1 MLAEAAAEGATRAT
15 LEVRRSNEPARRLY
29 ERFGF
34 AFAGVR
40 TAYYRE
46 PVEDALVLWRN
57 RPRPR
62 WSDRK
67 SGYRTGRLNRREPGG
82 DSRHKQ
88 IARRNPVSFPWT
100 NGPARGLGQRR
111 SGMAESL
118 DSGLRRQLL
127 QTDEEFRA
135 LSERHHELDTRLHQL
150 AERSH
155 LDDNEQVEESTLKKR
170 KLQLKDRMEDI
181 LRRQVAAPRTAS
193 ASVLDQPVSRVAALA
208 SSTRHEPPPRAG
220 ECSGP
225 VARPRDH
232 HTMMGIDRAGAPF
245 VGGALVLAAL
255 AAWLGSGWWW
265 AIPFVLLAAFLGF
278 FFRDPDRVIGSDALA
293 VLSPADGRVMVAGP
307 GEPSVAPEG
316 DWQQISIFLSP
327 MDVHI
332 NRVPYGGTLTR
343 VTYQPGRFL
352 PAYRSESGAQN
363 ERTELWVERDGRTVV
378 FRQVVGV
385 LARRVVCRVREG
397 ETVKTGD
404 RFGLMKFG
412 SRMDVFVDRD
422 ARLLVKAGETVR
434 AGETR
439 LAEFAVRGK
448 DGTPC

>member
-1 MLAEAAAEGATRAT
+1 
-15 LEVRRSNEPARRLY
+15 
-29 ERFGF
+29 
-34 AFAGVR
+34 
-40 TAYYRE
+40 
-46 PVEDALVLWRN
+46 
-57 RPRPR
+57 
-62 WSDRK
+62 
-67 SGYRTGRLNRREPGG
+67 
-82 DSRHKQ
+82 
-88 IARRNPVSFPWT
+88 
-100 NGPARGLGQRR
+100 
-111 SGMAESL
+111 
-118 DSGLRRQLL
+118 
-127 QTDEEFRA
+127 
-135 LSERHHELDTRLHQL
+135 
-150 AERSH
+150 
-155 LDDNEQVEESTLKKR
+155 
-170 KLQLKDRMEDI
+170 
-181 LRRQVAAPRTAS
+181 
-193 ASVLDQPVSRVAALA
+193 
-208 SSTRHEPPPRAG
+208 
-220 ECSGP
+220 
-225 VARPRDH
+225 
-232 HTMMGIDRAGAPF
+232 MMGIDRAGAPF
-245 VGGALVLAAL
+245 VGGALALAAL

-278 FFRDPDRVIGSDALA
+278 FFRDPDRVVGSDMLA

-307 GEPSVAPEG
+307 GQPSVAPEG

-397 ETVKTGD
+397 ETVKTGE

-422 ARLLVKAGETVR
+422 ARLLVKAGEAVR

-439 LAEFAVRGK
+439 LAEFPPRPERPPSK